1 MQKIQYLLVVV
12 LIIVVVAL
20 AVAIAVVKP
29 DSGSSSEG
37 TSTEA
42 PGGNT
47 DVLQY
52 SGKPSQ
58 TEAVPDSTESPTAEP
73 TPDTQ
78 KPLKGLVICIDAG
91 HQGQQNKE
99 KEPCAP
105 WGKDANSSVNN
116 EVMKTKCASGTTG
129 KFTGV
134 PEFEVTLDISL
145 KMQTEL
151 EKLGAT
157 VVMIRET
164 HDVNLSNK
172 ERAEIGNNAKADVVL
187 RVHCNGA
194 ESESAQ
200 GIELF
205 VRDKGDNTAEYKARS
220 DSDFALASELLGYLV
235 DKTNAKNRGVKKSDS
250 YTGTNWSEVP
260 SIIIECGFMSN
271 EEEDNLLVS
280 AEYQQKIADAVANWC
295 VNSKLLNK

>member
-1 MQKIQYLLVVV
+1 MQKIQYVLVVV

-42 PGGNT
+42 PDGNT
-47 DVLQY
+47 DVLQN

-58 TEAVPDSTESPTAEP
+58 TDEVPDSTEA
-73 TPDTQ
+73 PDAQ
-78 KPLKGLVICIDAG
+78 KPLKGLVVCIDAG

-129 KFTGV
+129 RFTGI

-145 KMQTEL
+145 KMQAEL

-187 RVHCNGA
+187 RIHCNGA

-200 GIELF
+200 GIELD

-220 DSDFALASELLGYLV
+220 DSDFALASELLGYLI
-235 DKTNAKNRGVKKSDS
+235 DKTNAKNRG
-250 YTGTNWSEVP
+250 
-260 SIIIECGFMSN
+260 
-271 EEEDNLLVS
+271 
-280 AEYQQKIADAVANWC
+280 
-295 VNSKLLNK
+295 